1 VIYIHHIQVD
11 AHSFPRLKRFLET
24 YEHDHPNSIRSHGV
38 GFLGKAYLVYAN
50 VDLRE
55 SLKAQRFDS
64 RTSFFK

>member
-1 VIYIHHIQVD
+1 MTYIYHVQVD
-11 AHSFPRLKRFLET
+11 ARSFPRLKRFLET

-55 SLKAQRFDS
+55 PLKAERFEF
-64 RTSFFK
+64 RTSYLK